1 MSFESV
7 LKPSLVLCITLN
19 DEKSEKWQ
27 KTKNRIQKG
36 FPSVQHYPAV
46 DTRGKKWDEMPADS
60 FTKYRK
66 ATHQKRKYH
75 HEFTGTGGIGC
86 YLSHYAIWKYMV
98 ENDIPDCVVLE
109 DDATFDEPHKLFTQK
124 SLQGSRNVCLLVC
137 RHRKITKTL
146 PEDDGMVKVV
156 GPFFGTMA
164 YWIRNDAAK
173 AFKEYTDEM
182 GPLSMQV
189 DAFMGVA
196 AQQLPDKLHMVSL
209 PQNTTS
215 GIRDVGRPTSIMT
228 MKEHL
233 FGEDDDDVKG
243 VWMVIMFIMMFFVI
257 SLLIIFMFLP
267 LKLHRGVQV

>member
-27 KTKNRIQKG
+27 KIKQRISKG

-46 DTRGKKWDEMPADS
+46 DTRGKKWNEMPTDA
-60 FTKYRK
+60 FTKFRK
-66 ATHQKRKYH
+66 DFQLKRKYH

-86 YLSHYAIWKYMV
+86 YLSHYAIWKYMI
-98 ENDIPDCVVLE
+98 ENNIPDCIVLE
-109 DDATFDEPHKLFTQK
+109 DDAVFDTPHKLFTPK
-124 SLQGSRNVCLLVC
+124 SLEGNRNVCLLVC
-137 RHRKITKTL
+137 RHRKITKLT
-146 PEDDGMVKVV
+146 PEEDGLVKVV
-156 GPFFGTMA
+156 GPFWGTMA
-164 YWIRNDAAK
+164 YWIRNDAAR
-173 AFKEYTDEM
+173 ALKEYTDEM

-196 AQQLPDKLHMVSL
+196 AQQLPDKLHMVTL
-209 PQNTTS
+209 PKNNTS

-243 VWMVIMFIMMFFVI
+243 VWFILMFVLMFFVI
-257 SLLIIFMFLP
+257 SLLILVMVSP
-267 LKLHRGVQV
+267 LRNRN